1 MTTTPYLQFLELL
14 IGYLLCGIV
23 ALFALLVIWKIA
35 NGTINLKYLLSDDD
49 GWASTSRFQ
58 LVVFIFVVA
67 LSYFLVVVSNVK
79 LRQSGGTLTD
89 LAGLPDVPG
98 GVLALLG
105 ISASSYLVSRG
116 ISASQPGYGE
126 KPGAG
131 APTATDEDEEE

>member
-14 IGYLLCGIV
+14 IGYVLCGIV

-35 NGTINLKYLLSDDD
+35 NGSIDLTHLLSDDD

-67 LSYFLVVVSNVK
+67 LSFFLVVVSNVK
-79 LRQSGGTLTD
+79 LRQNATSLTD
-89 LAGLPDVPG
+89 LTGLPDVPG

-116 ISASQPGYGE
+116 ISASTDGGNGDSDTKKEE
-126 KPGAG
+126 KK
-131 APTATDEDEEE
+131 

>member
-1 MTTTPYLQFLELL
+1 MTSPYLQFLELL

-23 ALFALLVIWKIA
+23 AVFALLVLWKIA

-67 LSYFLVVVSNVK
+67 LSFFLVVVSNVK
-79 LRQSGGTLTD
+79 MRQNAGNLTD
-89 LAGLPDVPG
+89 LNGLPDVPG

-116 ISASQPGYGE
+116 ISASQPGYGA
-126 KPGAG
+126 KPGAE
-131 APTATDEDEEE
+131 APSTTDEDEEE